1 MNQFYLKYHI
11 GLALLTLLMC
21 LSYIHVVHAAEAGK
35 TIVAAE
41 LKQQPF
47 IDAPTISKLPV
58 NTELEVLARQ
68 GGWMQVKS
76 GAEEGWLKMTAIKL
90 GTGDAQGKSGSG
102 LGTLFNIAT
111 TGRSGSSGVTVATGV
126 RGLGQEELKN
136 AQPNHE
142 AVKKMETFA
151 SAKNE
156 ANTFATAA
164 SLKSQNLDYLGTA
177 TASGANGATMGGG
190 R

>member
-1 MNQFYLKYHI
+1 MNQLHLRHYV
-11 GLALLTLLMC
+11 GLVLLMLLMS
-21 LSYIHVVHAAEAGK
+21 LSHISLVHAAEAGK
-35 TIVAAE
+35 TIVAAD

-47 IDAPTISKLPV
+47 IDAPTISKLPA

-68 GGWMQVKS
+68 GGWMQVKA

-142 AVKKMETFA
+142 AVKKMEAFVG
-151 SAKNE
+151 AKNE
-156 ANTFATAA
+156 VTVFATSAN
-164 SLKSQNLDYLGTA
+164 LKSQSLEYLGVAA
-177 TASGANGATMGGG
+177 TSPTNGANMGGG

>member
-1 MNQFYLKYHI
+1 MNQLYLKHYV
-11 GLALLTLLMC
+11 GLVLLTLLVI
-21 LSYIHVVHAAEAGK
+21 LAHIQIVHAAEAGK
-35 TIVAAE
+35 TIVATD

-47 IDAPTISKLPV
+47 IDASTISKLPV

-68 GGWMQVKS
+68 GGWMQVKA

-90 GTGDAQGKSGSG
+90 GTGNAQGKSGSG

-136 AQPNHE
+136 AQPNHD
-142 AVKKMETFA
+142 AVKKMDTFVG
-151 SAKNE
+151 AKNE
-156 ANTFATAA
+156 ATAFASAA
-164 SLKSQNLDYLGTA
+164 NLTSQSLEYLGAA
-177 TASGANGATMGGG
+177 TTSGANGANMGGG

>member
-1 MNQFYLKYHI
+1 MYPFYLKHYV
-11 GLALLTLLMC
+11 GLVLLTLLMG
-21 LSYIHVVHAAEAGK
+21 LSYIHMAHAAEAGK

-47 IDAPTISKLPV
+47 IDAATISKLPL

-68 GGWMQVKS
+68 GGWMQVKT
-76 GAEEGWLKMTAIKL
+76 GAEQGWLKMTAIKL
-90 GTGDAQGKSGSG
+90 GTGDTQAKSGSG

-142 AVKKMETFA
+142 AVKKMETFVG
-151 SAKNE
+151 AKNE
-156 ANTFATAA
+156 ANAFARSA
-164 SLKSQNLDYLGTA
+164 SLQSQKLDYLNPATTA
-177 TASGANGATMGGG
+177 NTSGATMGGG